1 MKKNSLPSPYERF
14 QNASLIL
21 RDELAID
28 RTILSNERTLLAYLR
43 SSLSLIL
50 VGVTFLH
57 LVSEGFLFYLGI
69 IIIPLG
75 VIVGVFGVFRHQ
87 TMSREIHKVRRKL
100 DASPQPPSGNNT

>member
-1 MKKNSLPSPYERF
+1 MKKNAPQSPYERF
-14 QNASLIL
+14 QNVSLIL

-57 LVSEGFLFYLGI
+57 LVSEGFLFYLGLT
-69 IIIPLG
+69 IIPLG
-75 VIVGVFGVFRHQ
+75 LAVGIFGVLRYRN
-87 TMSREIHKVRRKL
+87 MGREITKVRRTFE
-100 DASPQPPSGNNT
+100 DQPKPPVTDT